1 MNPSRSGEG
10 DTKIVVITEETPE
23 YVYKLLT
30 EYLSN
35 ADKVQISTTGLENI
49 KNNVDEL
56 FCTEELANDYIQ
68 QNQVIPYCAKMQT
81 TMDLRISKH

>member
-10 DTKIVVITEETPE
+10 DTKIVVITDETPE
-23 YVYKLLT
+23 YAYKLLT

-56 FCTEELANDYIQ
+56 FCTEELANDY
-68 QNQVIPYCAKMQT
+68 NRTKLY
-81 TMDLRISKH
+81 RIVRECKRRWI

>member
-10 DTKIVVITEETPE
+10 DTKIVVITDETPE

-35 ADKVQISTTGLENI
+35 ADIRFKFPQQDWRILRGCRILEH
-49 KNNVDEL
+49 KRD
-56 FCTEELANDYIQ
+56 
-68 QNQVIPYCAKMQT
+68 
-81 TMDLRISKH
+81 